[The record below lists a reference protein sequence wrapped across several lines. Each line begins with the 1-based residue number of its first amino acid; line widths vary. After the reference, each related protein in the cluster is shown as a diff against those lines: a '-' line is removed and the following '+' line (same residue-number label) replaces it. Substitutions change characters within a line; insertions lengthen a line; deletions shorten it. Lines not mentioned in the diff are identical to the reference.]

1 MNKAQG
7 AMKGGRGLRGNHI
20 YALYRGDTYLM
31 DGTLEE
37 IAEKRGV
44 KRVTLQWM
52 LRPSYAKR
60 YLSPPKRVPKRQC
73 LTLTRLDDDEDADE
87 DA

>member
-1 MNKAQG
+1 MKC
-7 AMKGGRGLRGNHI
+7 KGGRGIRDNHI

-44 KRVTLQWM
+44 KRVTLQ
-52 LRPSYAKR
+52 
-60 YLSPPKRVPKRQC
+60 
-73 LTLTRLDDDEDADE
+73 
-87 DA
+87 

>member
-1 MNKAQG
+1 
-7 AMKGGRGLRGNHI
+7 MKGGRGLRDHHI

-52 LRPSYAKR
+52 LRPS
-60 YLSPPKRVPKRQC
+60 
-73 LTLTRLDDDEDADE
+73 
-87 DA
+87 